1 MCGKCFK
8 LNGLTQFL
16 IYGEGI
22 EGYTACHILSCQI
35 YVSDHFSHRYV
46 FPGIQII
53 TEGKSPHRNED
64 TKVLQST
71 AIGWVTILSQ
81 LLFCSIQ
88 GLWCFEMQGCLFYPF
103 IKFLYNIIGSCWHNC
118 QWDLT
123 MQKHLEGFLR
133 LRSLPWLY
141 STASD
146 TTTVKLP
153 GPVQL

>member
-1 MCGKCFK
+1 MTLLQFQVEAAGECRELPYLVFAVVFKWRELKMCGKCFK

-71 AIGWVTILSQ
+71 AIG
-81 LLFCSIQ
+81 
-88 GLWCFEMQGCLFYPF
+88 
-103 IKFLYNIIGSCWHNC
+103 
-118 QWDLT
+118 
-123 MQKHLEGFLR
+123 
-133 LRSLPWLY
+133 
-141 STASD
+141 
-146 TTTVKLP
+146 
-153 GPVQL
+153 